1 MERKPEVP
9 ASNRDEALFHF
20 VKPSGVPRG
29 PSNSSVKKET
39 EGSRRYFTLRQT
51 VSGKARLCE
60 VRDASARPGGISM
73 APKRLRCLRQAGQR
87 SDPQKSVLGV
97 CQRVSSHTFGS
108 SSSCCLP
115 LELLLCLSSPPH
127 HPLATI
133 REGKDLSVVA

>member
-1 MERKPEVP
+1 MYLMVET
-9 ASNRDEALFHF
+9 DCLQFCI
-20 VKPSGVPRG
+20 
-29 PSNSSVKKET
+29 KKET

-97 CQRVSSHTFGS
+97 KPEQERDVRDSEIRAASPDQPCQT
-108 SSSCCLP
+108 LP
-115 LELLLCLSSPPH
+115 LE
-127 HPLATI
+127 TQD
-133 REGKDLSVVA
+133 RNMKDKIGPGP